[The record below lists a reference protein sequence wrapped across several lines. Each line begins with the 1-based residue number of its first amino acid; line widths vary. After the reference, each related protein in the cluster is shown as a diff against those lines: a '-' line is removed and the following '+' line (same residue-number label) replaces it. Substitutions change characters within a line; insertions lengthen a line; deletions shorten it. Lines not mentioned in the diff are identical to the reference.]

1 MLTELGSAFNG
12 RGKRRTTRFNTDPSR
27 LFYNEIQS
35 TRNIVW
41 SNLQFAV
48 ERFQDKA
55 GFDKLLSNIF
65 FFDWN
70 NRLKPAKGCPCEQ
83 NLSTL
88 TKENPRRVPIWHW
101 LPNESTAISNNLSK
115 YSRVEQK
122 FVSGSF
128 LTIREHVLKN
138 NQMQLIYVSKC
149 ETNIFIICLVND

>member
-27 LFYNEIQS
+27 LFYDEIQS
-35 TRNIVW
+35 TRNIFW
-41 SNLQFAV
+41 SNLS
-48 ERFQDKA
+48 
-55 GFDKLLSNIF
+55 LLLGAFKTRQGSTSFYLIF
-65 FFDWN
+65 SSLIEITVW
-70 NRLKPAKGCPCEQ
+70 KPAKGCPCEQ

-138 NQMQLIYVSKC
+138 NQMQLIYVSNC